1 MASFLSK
8 SKCHEEETR
17 GFVIISCKEMKITS
31 IQKKPTL
38 LWTQL
43 GFGCFVDKICIQ
55 ERQTV
60 SNCGTKPLPHNGIKF
75 EMTLMIQWGKD
86 LLHDSDDE
94 RRGWVKRARE
104 GFVRSNAIISSFSH
118 YLQSAPKSTDK
129 EIWDERIKTQY
140 QSLET
145 KNNWLTL
152 VAPKEFVFKRSS
164 AHTTILLRLMNWPT
178 Q

>member
-55 ERQTV
+55 ERQTA
-60 SNCGTKPLPHNGIKF
+60 SNCGTKPLPHNGINF
-75 EMTLMIQWGKD
+75 EMTLWYNEEKIFCMTLMMKGVAGW
-86 LLHDSDDE
+86 
-94 RRGWVKRARE
+94 RGQGRALWEVMRL
-104 GFVRSNAIISSFSH
+104 FPHFLIIFKVHPS
-118 YLQSAPKSTDK
+118 QQTKKSETK
-129 EIWDERIKTQY
+129 ELKY